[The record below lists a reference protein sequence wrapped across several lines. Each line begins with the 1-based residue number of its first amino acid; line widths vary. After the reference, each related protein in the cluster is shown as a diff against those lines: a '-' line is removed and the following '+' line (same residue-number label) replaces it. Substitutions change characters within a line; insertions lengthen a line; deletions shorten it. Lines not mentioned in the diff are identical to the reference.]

1 MLNITYLRLVDFFMC
16 VFGFL
21 VEFFLGLFSLL
32 KTNETYVLDMHT
44 NYFKIPVNIKC
55 MCCRLALKKSHLKS
69 KFRDFFSY
77 TLLKIISM
85 ALHSVRTEV

>member
-32 KTNETYVLDMHT
+32 KTNETYVL
-44 NYFKIPVNIKC
+44 
-55 MCCRLALKKSHLKS
+55 
-69 KFRDFFSY
+69 
-77 TLLKIISM
+77 
-85 ALHSVRTEV
+85 VRHAHQLF